1 MTESAVVVEDLV
13 ASYKTGFRRHA
24 VLKGADLSAE
34 PGMITAIV
42 GPNGAGKTTLFSVI
56 MGVLRTDRGRCLVG
70 GLRPAEYRRRHGVGY
85 LPEFSVFPGG
95 WTVRDL
101 LARGADLSATEASTE
116 VFATALARTEFDSA
130 TLSKLVD
137 KCSKGMQR
145 MVGLAYALA
154 GDPGL
159 VLLDEPFSGL
169 DVHARAGLRRE
180 MIVARERGATVL
192 FASHEL
198 LEVERLADRTFILEG
213 GRVRL
218 AGARDEGVSAGTG
231 LEAELMSHDR

>member
-1 MTESAVVVEDLV
+1 MTEFAVVVEDIV
-13 ASYKTGFRRHA
+13 ASYRTGFRRHT
-24 VLKGADLSAE
+24 VLNGADLSAE

-70 GLRPAEYRRRHGVGY
+70 GLRPADYRRRHGVGY

-101 LARGADLSATEASTE
+101 LARGADLSATGAGTE

-130 TLSKLVD
+130 TLSRPVD

-169 DVHARAGLRRE
+169 DVHARARLRRE

-218 AGARDEGVSAGTG
+218 ASARDEGVSAGTG